1 MENYGIPIFLIN
13 MECSSKRLRDVKR
26 QLDALNLRFSRIDAT
41 VGAELS
47 DQDIELV
54 YDSKRNK
61 SHHHRDLTKGEIGC
75 YISHRKA
82 WQAIIDQESEFAL
95 VLEDDIS
102 VNNNIIDCFKLIDK
116 SEGWD
121 ILKLSD
127 TENVKVANSK
137 RLNSEFELVSYNKVP
152 NRTMAYLI
160 TRQAAKKMLSQTR
173 FFRPVDVDVQCYA
186 DFGISVCGLRPNCVE
201 MSEEFGTPDKSD
213 IAKVNKG
220 RHSSRSTLV
229 RNLKYRFTM
238 HNRRK
243 HTSYDLSQFKLDRG

>member
-13 MECSSKRLRDVKR
+13 MECSIERLNDVKH
-26 QLDALNLRFSRIDAT
+26 QLDALNLSFSRINAT

-47 DQDIELV
+47 DKEIALA
-54 YDSKRNK
+54 YDQNRNK

-75 YISHRKA
+75 YMSHRAA
-82 WQAIIDQESEFAL
+82 WQAIIEQDSEFAL

-102 VNNNIIDCFKLIDK
+102 VNDNIINCFKLITK
-116 SEGWD
+116 SVGWD

-127 TENVKVANSK
+127 TENVKPANHK

-160 TRQAAKKMLSQTR
+160 TRQAAQKMLSQTR
-173 FFRPVDVDVQCYA
+173 FFRPIDVDVQCYA
-186 DFGISVCGLRPNCVE
+186 DFGVTVCGLRPNCVE

-213 IAKVNKG
+213 IAKVNRG
-220 RHSSRSTLV
+220 RHSSRSTLI
-229 RNLKYRFTM
+229 RNLKYRFAM

-243 HTSYDLSQFKLDRG
+243 TISYDIDNFTIHN